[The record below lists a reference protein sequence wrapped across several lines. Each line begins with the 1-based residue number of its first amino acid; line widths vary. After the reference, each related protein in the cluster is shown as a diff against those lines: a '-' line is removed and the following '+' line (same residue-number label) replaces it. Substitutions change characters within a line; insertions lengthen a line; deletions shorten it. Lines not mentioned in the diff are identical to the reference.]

1 MQSTLTLSWID
12 QQKRSLPR
20 YLFRP
25 ISPSSNHAQVLRLN
39 KNSTDESACV
49 RTPTVPDRGFFPGLF
64 LSLKSYVS
72 RVRASTTLASWMA
85 KWRPGQACGPYPKTR
100 WSGPVVTALEY
111 MLINE
116 KGGGG
121 WEWDSWS
128 GVVTWNLFSLPGRAR
143 SRSNLGPS
151 QSGGY

>member
-121 WEWDSWS
+121 VGMGLVERS
-128 GVVTWNLFSLPGRAR
+128 GYLELVFVAGKGTEPFEPGT
-143 SRSNLGPS
+143 
-151 QSGGY
+151 

>member
-1 MQSTLTLSWID
+1 M
-12 QQKRSLPR
+12 
-20 YLFRP
+20 
-25 ISPSSNHAQVLRLN
+25 
-39 KNSTDESACV
+39 
-49 RTPTVPDRGFFPGLF
+49 
-64 LSLKSYVS
+64 S

-121 WEWDSWS
+121 VGMGLVERS
-128 GVVTWNLFSLPGRAR
+128 GYLELVFVAGKGTEPFEPGT
-143 SRSNLGPS
+143 
-151 QSGGY
+151 